1 LPGLEQYEALT
12 AFALWGKIGF
22 AERPLNATPVPVAGN
37 NVDWYPRGLRR
48 VLCNGLRGGALTA
61 HSLEQ
66 LSGRFIPTGLI

>member
-48 VLCNGLRGGALTA
+48 YSATGFEAVHSQHTA
-61 HSLEQ
+61 WSNCPDGSYQ
-66 LSGRFIPTGLI
+66 LA